1 MYSGFIPAGAEKDLD
16 DLKCSEPSTSKSSQY
31 KYIGSKSK
39 PQLKPLLCDRS
50 EVIVD
55 TKYLKK
61 FSPYSGMS

>member
-1 MYSGFIPAGAEKDLD
+1 MKTMYSGFIPAGAEQDLD
-16 DLKCSEPSTSKSSQY
+16 DFQYSQTSTL
-31 KYIGSKSK
+31 GSKPK
-39 PQLKPLLCDRS
+39 PQLKPLLTDRS